1 MQLGL
6 GCATRHRAF
15 GKMFR
20 RVANALEP
28 LIQALGD
35 LRIDLRDHDGLLI
48 GVTDDKCHE
57 FFEIV
62 ENSERFL
69 QVLVGCRPDVTD
81 EELHQHLIATTLRLV
96 RLCQL
101 TSADLQHCE
110 TLLSTFTGYG
120 PEKLGQAPEEAAW
133 GE

>member
-1 MQLGL
+1 MKLGL

-28 LIQALGD
+28 LIQTLGD
-35 LRIDLRDHDGLLI
+35 LRIDHADYDGLLI
-48 GVTDDKCHE
+48 GVTDNECQE

-69 QVLVGCRPDVTD
+69 QVLVGCRTDITD
-81 EELHQHLIATTLRLV
+81 EELRHHLIATTLRAI
-96 RLCQL
+96 RLCQM
-101 TSADLQHCE
+101 TSEDLKDYE
-110 TLLSTFTGYG
+110 TLLATVLECG
-120 PEKLGQAPEEAAW
+120 PEKRWQTPK
-133 GE
+133 

>member
-20 RVANALEP
+20 RVANSLEP
-28 LIQALGD
+28 LIKALGQ
-35 LRIDLRDHDGLLI
+35 LRIDHRDYDGLLI
-48 GVTDDKCHE
+48 GVTDDQCQE

-81 EELHQHLIATTLRLV
+81 EELHLHLIVTARRV
-96 RLCQL
+96 IGLCPL
-101 TSADLQHCE
+101 TSEEHNRCE
-110 TLLSTFTGYG
+110 SLISGFLPSSFGRNQ
-120 PEKLGQAPEEAAW
+120 QASD
-133 GE
+133 

>member
-1 MQLGL
+1 MKLGL

-28 LIQALGD
+28 LVQMLGE
-35 LRIDLRDHDGLLI
+35 LRIDDADYDGLLI
-48 GVTDDKCHE
+48 GVTDEECQE

-69 QVLVGCRPDVTD
+69 QVLVGCRTDVTD
-81 EELHQHLIATTLRLV
+81 EELRQHLIATTLRGI

-101 TSADLQHCE
+101 TSEDLQYYE
-110 TLLSTFTGYG
+110 TLLSIVLECG
-120 PEKLGQAPEEAAW
+120 PEKRWQAPE
-133 GE
+133 

>member
-15 GKMFR
+15 GKRFR
-20 RVANALEP
+20 RVANAIEP
-28 LIQALGD
+28 LIQALGE
-35 LRIDLRDHDGLLI
+35 LRIDHRDHDGLLV
-48 GVTDDKCHE
+48 GVTDDHCQE

-81 EELHQHLIATTLRLV
+81 EELHQHLIATIRRV
-96 RLCQL
+96 IGLCPL
-101 TSADLQHCE
+101 TSEERHRCE
-110 TLLSTFTGYG
+110 SLISDFLPSSFGR
-120 PEKLGQAPEEAAW
+120 KQQASD
-133 GE
+133 